1 MLRGGGRCERMVWL
15 SFIIR
20 NVSILT
26 QHIEQLLEAS
36 DEEILAHVS
45 SDDEEDEDEE
55 GDEEIDE
62 ETAGN
67 LFPGVSKLLK
77 STRARNLHEDDSDRP
92 DEDEDEEMEGW
103 GDSKQDYYGADEIET
118 EQAALEEETE
128 VKRLQQKH
136 LEAMGEED
144 FGFGE
149 GAWEDEEAQ
158 SDDVMREDGTVTEI
172 LPQLQIPENLGP
184 EERLKVLKSRYPEF
198 EPIAKELMELQD
210 LHEELKE
217 EASLAAEV
225 LIQRKSLQAKDGIT
239 ISQTHPA
246 IVKYQALST
255 YLGTTAMY
263 FAFLASTADGKPETL
278 AKSPLELRDH
288 PIMESLVESL
298 QLWKKVEDLPIP
310 DPEDEL
316 AIIAEIGAD
325 QERAL
330 AKTTV
335 AEPKASAKV
344 KSAKKAKK
352 AKKTT
357 AELEAELAQA
367 EAEVRRA
374 ERMQEMEKDLA
385 SLSALTSKPLRKA
398 KKSTAPAR
406 LVINEGDSDIGDE
419 TELTAHELAEKANR
433 KRSLKFYTAQITQK
447 ANKRGAAGKD
457 AGGDMDIPHR
467 ERLKDRQER
476 LNADAEKRGKKALQP
491 DQELGGESDEED
503 HKQARAIR
511 GDDAS
516 EDGDDYYELIS
527 ARSKQKK
534 EEKKLAAEAYAQAEK
549 EGAVVHKVE
558 EIGADGK
565 RKITYQIDKNKG
577 LTPHRKKESRNPRTK
592 KRKQFEDK
600 KKKLASQKAV
610 WKGGEGKGT
619 LIHRVLFHPQFMLT
633 LSQVVTRVNYLVSRP
648 TWSRASSY
656 KHHVFAAENVVQFK
670 NTIQSNSMH
679 FR

>member
-1 MLRGGGRCERMVWL
+1 MAAKKRKASSTGSEKKPASSKLTVNSYEDVADSEDEFLLNRERIALDEGRDAKRRRKMREE
-15 SFIIR
+15 
-20 NVSILT
+20 
-26 QHIEQLLEAS
+26 EQLLEAS
-36 DEEILAHVS
+36 DEEILAHAS
-45 SDDEEDEDEE
+45 SDDDADEDEDEDEE
-55 GDEEIDE
+55 VDEEIAD
-62 ETAGN
+62 N
-67 LFPGVSKLLK
+67 IFPGASKLLK
-77 STRARNLHEDDSDRP
+77 STRARNLHEDDSDRQ
-92 DEDEDEEMEGW
+92 DEDEDEDLEGW
-103 GDSKQDYYGADEIET
+103 GDSKQDYYGADEIDT

-128 VKRLQQKH
+128 AKRLQQKH
-136 LEAMGEED
+136 LEAMAEDD
-144 FGFGE
+144 FGLGE
-149 GAWEDEEAQ
+149 GAWEEDELHG
-158 SDDVMREDGTVTEI
+158 DDGMQEEGRITEV

-184 EERLKVLKSRYPEF
+184 EERLKVLKNRYPEF
-198 EPIAKELMELQD
+198 EPIAKEFVELQG
-210 LHEELKE
+210 LHEDLKE

-225 LIQRKSLQAKDGIT
+225 LLQRGTLQARDGIT
-239 ISQTHPA
+239 LSQTHPA

-255 YLGTTAMY
+255 YLGTAAMY
-263 FAFLASTADGKPETL
+263 FAVLASTADGNPDTL

-316 AIIAEIGAD
+316 AIIAELRTD
-325 QERAL
+325 QNKAL
-330 AKTTV
+330 AKT
-335 AEPKASAKV
+335 SMV
-344 KSAKKAKK
+344 KINTSTEDAIKPARPAKK

-385 SLSALTSKPLRKA
+385 SLSTLASKPSRKA

-406 LVINEGDSDIGDE
+406 FVNNEGDSDIGDE

-447 ANKRGAAGKD
+447 ANKRGVAGKD

-467 ERLKDRQER
+467 ERLKDRQAR
-476 LNADAEKRGKKALQP
+476 LNADAEKRGKKALLP
-491 DQELGGESDEED
+491 EQELGGESDEED

-511 GDDAS
+511 GEDAS

-534 EEKKLAAEAYAQAEK
+534 EEKKLAAEAYARAEK
-549 EGAVVHKVE
+549 EGAVVHKIE

-565 RKITYQIDKNKG
+565 RKISYQIEKNKG

-600 KKKLASQKAV
+600 QKKLSSQKAV
-610 WKGGEGKGT
+610 WKGGEGKGGYKGE
-619 LIHRVLFHPQFMLT
+619 
-633 LSQVVTRVNYLVSRP
+633 LSGIKTNLV
-648 TWSRASSY
+648 
-656 KHHVFAAENVVQFK
+656 KGVK
-670 NTIQSNSMH
+670 L
-679 FR
+679 

>member
-1 MLRGGGRCERMVWL
+1 
-15 SFIIR
+15 
-20 NVSILT
+20 
-26 QHIEQLLEAS
+26 
-36 DEEILAHVS
+36 
-45 SDDEEDEDEE
+45 
-55 GDEEIDE
+55 
-62 ETAGN
+62 
-67 LFPGVSKLLK
+67 
-77 STRARNLHEDDSDRP
+77 
-92 DEDEDEEMEGW
+92 MEGW
-103 GDSKQDYYGADEIET
+103 GDSKQDYYGADEIDT

-128 VKRLQQKH
+128 AKRLQQKH
-136 LEAMGEED
+136 LEAMAEDD

-149 GAWEDEEAQ
+149 GAWED
-158 SDDVMREDGTVTEI
+158 DDVQGEDGMREDGTVTEV

-198 EPIAKELMELQD
+198 EPIAKEFVQLQG
-210 LHEELKE
+210 LHVELKK
-217 EASLAAEV
+217 EARLAAEV
-225 LIQRKSLQAKDGIT
+225 LVQRNTLQAKDGIT
-239 ISQTHPA
+239 ISQTHAA

-263 FAFLASTADGKPETL
+263 FAVLSSTADGKPDTL

-288 PIMESLVESL
+288 PIMKDLVESR
-298 QLWKKVEDLPIP
+298 QLWNKVQALPVP
-310 DPEDEL
+310 DPADEL
-316 AIIAEIGAD
+316 AIIAEIRAD
-325 QERAL
+325 QEKAL
-330 AKTTV
+330 SKPVVVESKSSTKNGIKPT
-335 AEPKASAKV
+335 KKV
-344 KSAKKAKK
+344 KK

-385 SLSALTSKPLRKA
+385 SLSALTTKPSRKV

-447 ANKRGAAGKD
+447 ANKRGVAGKD

-467 ERLKDRQER
+467 ERLKDRQAR
-476 LNADAEKRGKKALQP
+476 LNVDAEKRGKKALQP

-511 GDDAS
+511 GEDAS
-516 EDGDDYYELIS
+516 EDGEDYYELIS

-534 EEKKLAAEAYAQAEK
+534 EEKRLAAEAYAQAEK

-558 EIGADGK
+558 EVGVDGK
-565 RKITYQIDKNKG
+565 RKISYQIEKNKG

-592 KRKQFEDK
+592 KRKQYEDK
-600 KKKLASQKAV
+600 QKKLSSQKAV
-610 WKGGEGKGT
+610 WKGGEGKGM
-619 LIHRVLFHPQFMLT
+619 LILSALFCLSIVLT
-633 LSQVVTRVNYLVSRP
+633 LLQVVIKVNCLVLRLIWLRVSSCESRNNVGYRIP
-648 TWSRASSY
+648 IHFTSTHIACWAIMCTSS
-656 KHHVFAAENVVQFK
+656 KQMTTNQ
-670 NTIQSNSMH
+670 IRSP
-679 FR
+679 

>member
-1 MLRGGGRCERMVWL
+1 MAAKKRKASSSGPPTKPESSKLTVNSYEDVADSEDEFLLNREKIALEEGRDAKKRRKLREDA
-15 SFIIR
+15 
-20 NVSILT
+20 
-26 QHIEQLLEAS
+26 QLLEAS
-36 DEEILAHVS
+36 DEEILAHAS
-45 SDDEEDEDEE
+45 SDEEDEDEKDE
-55 GDEEIDE
+55 DDEEVDEEIAE
-62 ETAGN
+62 N
-67 LFPGVSKLLK
+67 IFPGASKLLK
-77 STRARNLHEDDSDRP
+77 STRARNLHEDDSDKP
-92 DEDEDEEMEGW
+92 DDDEDEEMEGW
-103 GDSKQDYYGADEIET
+103 GDSKQDYYGADDIDT

-128 VKRLQQKH
+128 AKRLQRKH
-136 LEAMGEED
+136 LEAMAEDD

-149 GAWEDEEAQ
+149 GAWEDEAAQ
-158 SDDVMREDGTVTEI
+158 GDDSMLEDGTVTEV
-172 LPQLQIPENLGP
+172 LPQLQIPDNLGP

-198 EPIAKELMELQD
+198 EPIAKEFMELQG
-210 LHEELKE
+210 LHQELKD

-225 LIQRKSLQAKDGIT
+225 LIQRTSLQAKDGIT

-255 YLGTTAMY
+255 YLGTAAMY
-263 FAFLASTADGKPETL
+263 FAVLTSTADGKPETL
-278 AKSPLELRDH
+278 AKPPPELRDH

-298 QLWKKVEDLPIP
+298 QLWKKVEGLPIP

-316 AIIAEIGAD
+316 AVIAEIRAD
-325 QERAL
+325 QE
-330 AKTTV
+330 KTLPKATV
-335 AEPKASAKV
+335 ANSKASEK
-344 KSAKKAKK
+344 KTIEPAKKARK
-352 AKKTT
+352 AKKST

-374 ERMQEMEKDLA
+374 ERMQKMEKDLA
-385 SLSALTSKPLRKA
+385 SLSALTSKASRKA

-447 ANKRGAAGKD
+447 ANKRGVAGKD

-467 ERLKDRQER
+467 ERLKDRQAR

-503 HKQARAIR
+503 RKQARAIR
-511 GDDAS
+511 GEDAS

-527 ARSKQKK
+527 ARSRQKK

-558 EIGADGK
+558 EVGPDGK
-565 RKITYQIDKNKG
+565 RRITYQIEKNKG

-592 KRKQFEDK
+592 KRKQYEDK
-600 KKKLASQKAV
+600 QKKLSSQKAV
-610 WKGGEGKGT
+610 WKGGEGKGGYKGE
-619 LIHRVLFHPQFMLT
+619 
-633 LSQVVTRVNYLVSRP
+633 LSGIKTNLV
-648 TWSRASSY
+648 
-656 KHHVFAAENVVQFK
+656 KGVK
-670 NTIQSNSMH
+670 L
-679 FR
+679 